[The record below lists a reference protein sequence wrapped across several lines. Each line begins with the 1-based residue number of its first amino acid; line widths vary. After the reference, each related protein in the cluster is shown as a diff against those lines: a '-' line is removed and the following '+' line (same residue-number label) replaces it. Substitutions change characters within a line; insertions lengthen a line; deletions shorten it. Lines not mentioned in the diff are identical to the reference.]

1 MEDAIMEIP
10 EILLEKILAART
22 IGVLT
27 GAGVSAESGI
37 STFRDPDGLWTKF
50 NPMELSSIDGFMANP
65 ERVWEWYQYRK
76 KIADEA
82 KPNPGH
88 YALAEMEKMSDN
100 FYVFTQNVDRLHQRA
115 GLKNVY
121 ELHGNIIENKCF
133 DCGRPYTGP
142 TDLSDRQLPVCPY
155 CGGKIRP
162 NVVWFGEQLPQD
174 VLQLADSVARTCDVF
189 FSVGTSA
196 EVYPAAALPH
206 TAKQYGAFLVEVNP
220 NVTSLSSYADVHLQ
234 APSGEALPRLIDVF
248 KKYKEKEQV

>member
-1 MEDAIMEIP
+1 MEIP
-10 EILLEKILAART
+10 ELLLARLSDARS

-65 ERVWEWYQYRK
+65 ERVWDWYQYRK
-76 KIADEA
+76 KIANEA

-88 YALAEMEKMSDN
+88 YALAEMEKIFDN
-100 FYVFTQNVDRLHQRA
+100 FSAFTQNVDRLHQRA
-115 GLKNVY
+115 GLNNVY

-133 DCGRPYTGP
+133 DCGRPFTDE
-142 TDLSDRQLPVCPY
+142 TDLPDKQLPVCPY

-162 NVVWFGEQLPQD
+162 KVVWFGEQLPQD

-206 TAKQYGAFLVEVNP
+206 TAKQYGALLVEVNP
-220 NVTSLSSYADVHLQ
+220 NATPLSSYADVHLQ
-234 APSGEALPRLIDVF
+234 APSGEALPQLLEAF
-248 KKYKEKEQV
+248 KKYKDEKGKI